1 MTMLLYTGMKTS
13 ILSKLFF
20 FSLLRY
26 KITTLTHSSLEVTDE
41 MRF

>member
-13 ILSKLFF
+13 ILSKLF